1 MEKTFKKQNQRN
13 ANLGNTI
20 FEVIKEE
27 QYKLALKNVLELLLI
42 PKKFLHLLN
51 EVYSMKKLMMNK
63 DQKIKRLVKL
73 IYIEKQRFV
82 VIVM

>member
-1 MEKTFKKQNQRN
+1 MEKIFKKQNQRN